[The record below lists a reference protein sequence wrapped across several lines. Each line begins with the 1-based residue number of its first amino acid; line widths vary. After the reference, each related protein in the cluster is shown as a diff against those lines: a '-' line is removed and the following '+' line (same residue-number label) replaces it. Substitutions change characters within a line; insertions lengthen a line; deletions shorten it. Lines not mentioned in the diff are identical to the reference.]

1 MLSVNVWITPAT
13 SVLEKFSDES
23 LLSGWSWWFSVQSLK
38 FHLEL
43 IYVLNINVF
52 MFVFKRKLIQQKVE
66 KKLIIFLFLFTKQRI
81 IIIIMMWVFFFLPTG
96 EQVCCMVRI
105 TVSYQRPT
113 VPTNFHT
120 PVSINNESDLSRLQ
134 VSPAVC
140 LDSPGAAAIMSL
152 LKVHRL
158 TDLREEKMILSSLV
172 LNLLIQT
179 HAVSY
184 SKSLDE
190 QWILNTLHCV
200 PRTPEKQWSAQL
212 RCQKHSKLLCI
223 NYWIIIL

>member
-1 MLSVNVWITPAT
+1 M
-13 SVLEKFSDES
+13 F
-23 LLSGWSWWFSVQSLK
+23 
-38 FHLEL
+38 
-43 IYVLNINVF
+43 F

-66 KKLIIFLFLFTKQRI
+66 KKTHHISFSVYKTENYYYYHD
-81 IIIIMMWVFFFLPTG
+81 VGFFFLPTG

-105 TVSYQRPT
+105 TVSYQKPT
-113 VPTNFHT
+113 VSTNFHT
-120 PVSINNESDLSRLQ
+120 PVSIKNESDLSRLQ

-158 TDLREEKMILSSLV
+158 TDLREEKMLLGSLV

>member
-1 MLSVNVWITPAT
+1 
-13 SVLEKFSDES
+13 
-23 LLSGWSWWFSVQSLK
+23 
-38 FHLEL
+38 
-43 IYVLNINVF
+43 
-52 MFVFKRKLIQQKVE
+52 
-66 KKLIIFLFLFTKQRI
+66 
-81 IIIIMMWVFFFLPTG
+81 
-96 EQVCCMVRI
+96 MVRI

-113 VPTNFHT
+113 VSTNFHT

-158 TDLREEKMILSSLV
+158 TDLREEKMLLGSLV

-190 QWILNTLHCV
+190 Q
-200 PRTPEKQWSAQL
+200 
-212 RCQKHSKLLCI
+212 
-223 NYWIIIL
+223 

>member
-1 MLSVNVWITPAT
+1 
-13 SVLEKFSDES
+13 
-23 LLSGWSWWFSVQSLK
+23 
-38 FHLEL
+38 
-43 IYVLNINVF
+43 
-52 MFVFKRKLIQQKVE
+52 
-66 KKLIIFLFLFTKQRI
+66 
-81 IIIIMMWVFFFLPTG
+81 
-96 EQVCCMVRI
+96 MVRI
-105 TVSYQRPT
+105 TVSYQKPT

-158 TDLREEKMILSSLV
+158 TDLREEKMLLGSLV

-190 QWILNTLHCV
+190 Q
-200 PRTPEKQWSAQL
+200 
-212 RCQKHSKLLCI
+212 
-223 NYWIIIL
+223 